1 MVTDAWWEDK
11 FKSLHHA
18 VEDVR
23 QVIWESWKSSNWIC
37 IAMSLLKNWQ
47 TKLTSFM
54 KILSQWGSFTPPIF
68 LWKVGRA
75 ILKHKAVVLPLWA
88 LLFAFLDAD
97 QGLHNCS
104 GVIISELGRMDLVLA
119 QILLLSLELLLWSIL
134 KSLKPLESATTPV
147 NQELLCAPSFSR
159 CMLQTYG
166 HWRWT
171 GGSCFLFTDCKVA
184 MIVSICLWLLKQ
196 VSFLRVLPSPPLP
209 PKIRPVTESHLETV
223 LV

>member
-1 MVTDAWWEDK
+1 MLDGK
-11 FKSLHHA
+11 IKSLHHA

-37 IAMSLLKNWQ
+37 IAMSRLKNWQ

-54 KILSQWGSFTPPIF
+54 KILSQWGSFTSPF
-68 LWKVGRA
+68 FCERLVGQYWS
-75 ILKHKAVVLPLWA
+75 IKQWSCLCQA

-119 QILLLSLELLLWSIL
+119 QILLLSLELLWWSIL

-159 CMLQTYG
+159 CMLQAYG

-171 GGSCFLFTDCKVA
+171 EGSCFLFTDCKVA
-184 MIVSICLWLLKQ
+184 MIISICLWLLKQ

-209 PKIRPVTESHLETV
+209 PKIRPVTESHLETL